1 MNTSQERHESAT
13 SELGL
18 GTSSYHNGTKGAQ
31 SFDDFLALIDSAITQ
46 GVSHIDTARTYL
58 GGESERWVG
67 KALHELNARKKVSI
81 ATKCHLQPSREESK
95 RIVDLS
101 FSQLDVDF
109 IDIYYIHWP
118 KEGISSYAMLETLFR
133 YKEEGLIG
141 EIGLCNYPVPLME
154 EFIDDFAI
162 TYYQFGYNLLWRIPE
177 FEIIPFCRKQGIEL
191 ITYSSLAQGLLTNKQ
206 FPPVLPKSDVRNNS
220 ALFAPQVYKNVLST
234 SNELKSLADSHG
246 MSIQALAMH
255 WLLSQEA
262 VRTVLFTASSIM
274 QLQENVAALSCTV
287 DSQVIEEATNISSRL
302 KAILPE
308 ASTLFS

>member
-1 MNTSQERHESAT
+1 MNTSQEPKAVT

-31 SFDDFLALIDSAITQ
+31 SYDDFVALVDSAITH

-81 ATKCHLQPSREESK
+81 ATKCHLQPSSEESK

-118 KEGISSYAMLETLFR
+118 KEGISSYAMLETLFQ
-133 YKEEGLIG
+133 YKQDGLIG

-154 EFIDDFAI
+154 EFIADFSIA
-162 TYYQFGYNLLWRIPE
+162 YYQFGYNLLWRIPE
-177 FEIIPFCRKQGIEL
+177 FEIIPFCRKHKIAL
-191 ITYSSLAQGLLTNKQ
+191 ITYSSLAQGLLTKKQ

-220 ALFAPQVYKNVLST
+220 ALFATEVYKDVLSA

-246 MSIQALAMH
+246 LSIQALAIH

-262 VRTVLFTASSIM
+262 VKTVLFTASSIM
-274 QLQENVAALSCTV
+274 QLEENVAALSCTV
-287 DSQVIEEATNISSRL
+287 DPQVIEEATQISSRL
-302 KAILPE
+302 KAILPK